1 MITKGLAKSG
11 TDLVTA
17 VQLKELIA
25 RASSPHEAL
34 RVIAGVS
41 EAPDG
46 VLRIIAGKLS
56 GRLALTGG
64 RKVDGA
70 LITGTGEPG
79 LPALQKLLSV
89 KTAVLQFLE
98 MPAGESALHQQELS
112 IPLSLAL
119 EEAAAPEIPTA
130 ADDDPIL
137 EVINSTRSLTH
148 QQLELLNVYRQ
159 LASEQ
164 DRILFF
170 EENPEFKRA
179 LKDNALRPEQL
190 ELLALYSRLHTHEDK
205 LDFLNSNSEFTAI
218 MAATEMSEQH
228 RAQFAA
234 ARNAAVDATI
244 KAFMD
249 IQGAKEKVTEDQ
261 MVILRGMYQDLA
273 NQQERQTFLAKHPG
287 FAEAMTGEI
296 SSEELIYDLRQ
307 ARLAA
312 AEKELN
318 AFLKFQQELLG
329 DERRPL
335 NDAQIEMLR
344 NMYLDLADEANRK
357 SFLEENPVLSEDL
370 PVLRGDDVKIYLEP
384 EVEEE
389 GPDLEAEMRAKLDAL
404 KISAQEQEVGF
415 EYDEVDGKKFL
426 RRKGF
431 LRGRT
436 RRQQIETGLS
446 WAAAVILVG
455 CFAFLGYAHTN
466 RNAAPAPLFVEE
478 GELDGELLSTQ
489 IDDTLA
495 DEVPSVM
502 QRIASGGSGYGGAPA
517 VVGSEFYD
525 TSHLEAQ
532 QQARM
537 RMLEGDRLL
546 SEGKTEQAI
555 AVYLDCI
562 QTNPD
567 FIPCRIAL
575 IKAYIGSKKR
585 DKAREACIAA
595 LKRARTKA
603 QRDELQALFMS
614 VMTDPDQF
622 PAPAGK

>member
-1 MITKGLAKSG
+1 LAKSG

-34 RVIAGVS
+34 RVIQGVS

-46 VLRIIAGKLS
+46 VLRVIAGKLS

-70 LITGTGEPG
+70 LVTGTGEPG

-98 MPAGESALHQQELS
+98 MPAAESALHQQDLG
-112 IPLSLAL
+112 IPLKAAL
-119 EEAAAPEIPTA
+119 EEAVAPEIPTA
-130 ADDDPIL
+130 AADDPIL

-148 QQLELLNVYRQ
+148 AQIELLNVYRQ
-159 LASEQ
+159 LATEQ
-164 DRILFF
+164 DRILFL
-170 EENPEFKRA
+170 EENPDFQRA
-179 LKDNALRPEQL
+179 MKDNSLSQEQL
-190 ELLALYSRLHTHEDK
+190 ELLALYSKLHTHEDK
-205 LDFLNSNSEFTAI
+205 MDFLHTNTEFTAI
-218 MAATEMSEQH
+218 MSATNMSDEH
-228 RAQFAA
+228 RAQFEA

-244 KAFMD
+244 SAFMNF
-249 IQGAKEKVTEDQ
+249 QGASEKVSEDQ
-261 MVILRGMYQDLA
+261 MVILRGMYKDLA
-273 NQQERQTFLAKHPG
+273 SQQERETFLAKHPG
-287 FAEAMTGEI
+287 FAEAMSGNWT
-296 SSEELIYDLRQ
+296 SDELVYDLRK

-370 PVLRGDDVKIYLEP
+370 PVLRGDDVKIYIEP
-384 EVEEE
+384 EEEEE

-404 KISAQEQEVGF
+404 KISAQDQEIGYEF
-415 EYDEVDGKKFL
+415 DEVDGKKFIH
-426 RRKGF
+426 RTGI
-431 LRGRT
+431 LRGKT

-446 WAAAVILVG
+446 WAAAAILVG

-489 IDDTLA
+489 IDNTLA
-495 DEVPSVM
+495 DAVPSVM
-502 QRIASGGSGYGGAPA
+502 QQIASGGAGYGSAPNYGH
-517 VVGSEFYD
+517 GSEFYD
-525 TSHLEAQ
+525 TSHMEAQ

-562 QTNPD
+562 QSNPD
-567 FIPCRIAL
+567 FIPCRVAL
-575 IKAYIGSKKR
+575 IKAFIGSKQR
-585 DKAREACIAA
+585 HKAREACIAA

-603 QRDELQALFMS
+603 QKDEIQALFMS
-614 VMTDPDQF
+614 VMSDPDSF
-622 PAPAGK
+622 PAVEGK